1 MILRR
6 ITEHIKAQNW
16 FAVSLDFLIV
26 VVGILIAFQ
35 VNTWSERQADKQ
47 ALNVALQRLH
57 DEIGQN
63 LAAIEDYSGRHDNI
77 IAAGE
82 ALLDLVN
89 DPSLDEVPTDL
100 IAKVFLDGYSTDY
113 STSALTS
120 VLNQQSF
127 KGLQRTGLR
136 PAISALPAEYLDA
149 MEDELIVI
157 ELLDTRWIPYIT
169 QKLPAGPL
177 WASAY
182 KSTEW
187 ETYFASMDD
196 LSINISASVTEFK
209 ELASS
214 LEFKNNIIN
223 RIGYER
229 LIKTEQDELRII
241 LQETLALIE
250 AEIQ

>member
-1 MILRR
+1 MFLRR

-16 FAVSLDFLIV
+16 LAVSLDFLIV

-35 VNTWSERQADKQ
+35 VNAWSERQADKQ

-57 DEIGQN
+57 DEIQLN
-63 LAAIEDYSGRHDNI
+63 LVAIEKYSGRHDNI
-77 IAAGE
+77 IVAGE
-82 ALLDLVN
+82 ALLEALN
-89 DPSLDEVPTDL
+89 DPNLNAVPTDL
-100 IAKVFLDGYSTDY
+100 IARVFLDGYSTDY

-127 KGLQRTGLR
+127 KGLQNNGLR

-149 MEDELIVI
+149 MEDELTVI
-157 ELLDTRWIPYIT
+157 GLIDSKWVPYIT

-182 KSTEW
+182 KATEW
-187 ETYFASMDD
+187 EPYFASMDD
-196 LSINISASVTEFK
+196 LSKNTTISVVEFSA
-209 ELASS
+209 LASS
-214 LEFKNNIIN
+214 LEFKNIIIN

-229 LIKTEQDELRII
+229 LIKMEQSELRVV